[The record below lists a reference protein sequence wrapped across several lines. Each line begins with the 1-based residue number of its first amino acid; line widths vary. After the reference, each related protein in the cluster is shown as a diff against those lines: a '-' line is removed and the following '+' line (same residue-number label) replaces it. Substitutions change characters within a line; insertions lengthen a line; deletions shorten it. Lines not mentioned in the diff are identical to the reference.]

1 MGEFVEIVKLMT
13 ATLESFPKLG
23 IWGFS
28 QKNGI
33 GFKFFKSNYAQDTI
47 PPEKRRKASKSLNLS
62 LDLFMHIHAIHVSLF
77 VW

>member
-28 QKNGI
+28 PKNGI

-62 LDLFMHIHAIHVSLF
+62 LDLFMQIHAIHGALF